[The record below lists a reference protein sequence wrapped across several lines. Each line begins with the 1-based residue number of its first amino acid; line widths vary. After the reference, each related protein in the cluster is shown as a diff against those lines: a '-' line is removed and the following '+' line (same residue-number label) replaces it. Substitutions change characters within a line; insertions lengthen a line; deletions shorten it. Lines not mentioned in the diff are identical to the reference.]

1 MLNRRDLLIGLLAS
15 GTLAA
20 TATPS
25 FATTARTVEATHG
38 LEATHGF
45 EARPL
50 RLLVAGRGEDADFIA
65 GARAVAGAQVDVV
78 RLSAAL
84 SELPAELQRVL
95 AQSRSMRVGAL
106 LDEADSIV
114 LEACAVASGA
124 RILAAGTHARDG
136 ARSSRHAI
144 RPSNCAADLAQAL
157 AASDLAPTV
166 ASGRVSAARIPWAA
180 SLGETFATIAAGT
193 RHAGPLDRALS
204 TRREIPAVKRSP
216 SAHSASLL
224 LEA

>member
-1 MLNRRDLLIGLLAS
+1 MLNRRDLLIGLMAS

-25 FATTARTVEATHG
+25 LAATARTLEATHG
-38 LEATHGF
+38 L

-106 LDEADSIV
+106 LDEADAIV

-136 ARSSRHAI
+136 TRTSRHAI
-144 RPSNCAADLAQAL
+144 RPSNHAAGLAQAL
-157 AASDLAPTV
+157 AASDRALTA
-166 ASGRVSAARIPWAA
+166 ASGRVNAARIPWAA
-180 SLGETFATIAAGT
+180 SLGESFATIAAGT
-193 RHAGPLDRALS
+193 RHAGPLDRTLS
-204 TRREIPAVKRSP
+204 TRWEIAAGKRSP

-224 LEA
+224 LEV